1 MMRKIEEAG
10 RMGQICWKK
19 MGEIWEVRHIH
30 DQGLTVSQL
39 KSLRTLDQLEELVRW
54 DGQGQ
59 YRPLRSEG
67 NLVAG
72 WSCQVKSAGE
82 FREVI
87 EVIYPGLWGNAEA
100 WEEGRLKYQTWEEA
114 LAQATERVRN
124 KVMETGDLPERVI
137 QENCKRRCLKSVF
150 WAGERPVAEVTTI
163 PMLCT
168 GPCGMF
174 WSRVEG

>member
-1 MMRKIEEAG
+1 MRKMEEAEK
-10 RMGQICWKK
+10 MGQICWKR
-19 MGEIWEVRHIH
+19 MGKVWDVRHIQ
-30 DQGLTVSQL
+30 DQGVAVGQL
-39 KSLRTLDQLEELVRW
+39 KNLGTLDELEEVVRW

-67 NLVAG
+67 NLATG
-72 WSCQVKSAGE
+72 WHYQVNCAGE

-100 WEEGRLKYQTWEEA
+100 WEEGCLKYQSWEEA
-114 LAQATERVRN
+114 MAQATERVRK
-124 KVMETGDLPERVI
+124 KVMEAGDLPQRVI
-137 QENCKRRCLKSVF
+137 EENCKRRCLKSLY